1 MQILIWGDNMNRKVS
16 ICILVIILIFLSI
29 VIFEMAGNRR
39 GTPLPETQ
47 TQETQEEAEP
57 AVIANTD
64 QVAHYRYIARIVD
77 GRIVIFES
85 DGETV
90 YLETDIKA
98 NTLSS
103 HIREQAQLGIGFQ
116 NEAGMFDFL
125 ESYSS

>member
-1 MQILIWGDNMNRKVS
+1 
-16 ICILVIILIFLSI
+16 
-29 VIFEMAGNRR
+29 MAGNRR

-47 TQETQEEAEP
+47 TQETQEETEP

-64 QVAHYRYIARIVD
+64 HVVHYRYIARIVD
-77 GRIVIFES
+77 ERIVIFES
-85 DGETV
+85 DGETI

-98 NTLSS
+98 NALSS
-103 HIREQAQLGIGFQ
+103 HIRERAKSGIGFR